1 MSPRISYDELAKQ
14 NVAKLLKYA
23 TEHLFL
29 DEADYFTLRTN
40 FSTLLKF
47 SNPANTRI

>member
-29 DEADYFTLRTN
+29 DDADYFYAQNQL
-40 FSTLLKF
+40 LLKF